1 MFPLVIVKDRMMPTP
16 PCALCKG
23 KEKNE
28 VGHLL
33 LSVIENKEHKHKHCC
48 AFIMARKHSL
58 LG

>member
-1 MFPLVIVKDRMMPTP
+1 MPTP

-33 LSVIENKEHKHKHCC
+33 LSVIENKEPKHWC
-48 AFIMARKHSL
+48 AFIMSRKHSL